1 MSWRKCVFSNL
12 VWATYTLIT
21 CFGIVELSAVAVNY
35 FRGSAY
41 MGPVLSLATVA
52 LVALC
57 AYLFHRLPSEHKNAV
72 KGNVHNLMLGETI
85 FVVLFLILGL
95 VMRVDGIAVQHVPAS
110 VYDYFGGSR
119 HKSMLQ
125 FP

>member
-1 MSWRKCVFSNL
+1 M
-12 VWATYTLIT
+12 
-21 CFGIVELSAVAVNY
+21 
-35 FRGSAY
+35 
-41 MGPVLSLATVA
+41 
-52 LVALC
+52 
-57 AYLFHRLPSEHKNAV
+57 
-72 KGNVHNLMLGETI
+72 HNLMLRETI

-95 VMRVDGIAVQHVPAS
+95 VLRVDGIAVQHVLAS